1 MRENQKREVEHGK
14 AHVWQGNEMS
24 TKHERTLAAIFA
36 DRLPAN
42 VRWRDVEALFV
53 ALGGKL
59 VEGRGSRVTVFL
71 NEAKATF
78 HRPHPRP
85 DADKGA
91 LRAVRRFLLQAGVR
105 PEDEQNKPG
114 AP

>member
-1 MRENQKREVEHGK
+1 
-14 AHVWQGNEMS
+14 MS
-24 TKHERTLAAIFA
+24 KKHERTLAAIFS
-36 DRLPAN
+36 DPLPAN
-42 VRWRDVEALFV
+42 VKWRDVEALF
-53 ALGGKL
+53 ATLGAQL
-59 VEGRGSRVTVFL
+59 VEGRGSRVTIFL

-85 DADKGA
+85 DNDKGA

-105 PEDEQNKPG
+105 PEDNQKRPG

>member
-1 MRENQKREVEHGK
+1 
-14 AHVWQGNEMS
+14 MS
-24 TKHERTLAAIFA
+24 KKHERTLAAIFT
-36 DRLPAN
+36 DPLPAN
-42 VRWRDVEALFV
+42 VKWRDVEALLQAV
-53 ALGGKL
+53 GGEL

-85 DADKGA
+85 DPDKGA
-91 LRAVRRFLLQAGVR
+91 LRAVRRFLLEAGVR
-105 PEDEQNKPG
+105 PKDDQKKPG